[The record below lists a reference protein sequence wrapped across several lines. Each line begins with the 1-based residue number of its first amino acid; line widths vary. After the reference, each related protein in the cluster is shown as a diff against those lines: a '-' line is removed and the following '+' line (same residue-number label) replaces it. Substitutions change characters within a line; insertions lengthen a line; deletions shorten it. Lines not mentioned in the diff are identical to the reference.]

1 MILLIF
7 GNFETLPGAP
17 LGGGNK
23 KVIVRPPEFG
33 LNPAQ
38 ILVAT
43 ITFLNYP
50 RAPLGDDPCAHAR
63 ISGGSKAPPPS
74 GSLSERTKFFP
85 FACHAGTL

>member
-1 MILLIF
+1 MKYLLLI
-7 GNFETLPGAP
+7 NEVLSP

-50 RAPLGDDPCAHAR
+50 RAPL
-63 ISGGSKAPPPS
+63 
-74 GSLSERTKFFP
+74 
-85 FACHAGTL
+85 